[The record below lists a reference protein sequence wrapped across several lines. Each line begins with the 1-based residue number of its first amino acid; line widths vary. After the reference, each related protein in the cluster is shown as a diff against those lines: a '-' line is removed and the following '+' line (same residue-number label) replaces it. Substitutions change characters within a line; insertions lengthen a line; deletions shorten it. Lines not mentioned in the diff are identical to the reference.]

1 MNRKNANDLPG
12 IQATKETPEGT
23 IHKMMEKSTNEL
35 RHEIRDATDV
45 EDYLT
50 LNKEH
55 LLKGSLSEH
64 LHTLLAEKKLR
75 RADVIRGSLLGRAYV
90 YRIFAGEKIP
100 SRDKLI
106 ALSFGLQLTEEE
118 TQKMLK
124 LSGNREL
131 YARDKRDALLLF
143 ALQRNRSI
151 MDANE
156 MLLDH
161 GLAVLDT
168 TKE

>member
-1 MNRKNANDLPG
+1 MD
-12 IQATKETPEGT
+12 
-23 IHKMMEKSTNEL
+23 EKSTDEL
-35 RHEIRDATDV
+35 RHEIKSATDM

-50 LNKEH
+50 KNREY
-55 LLKGSLSEH
+55 LLKESLSEH
-64 LHTLLAEKKLR
+64 LHTLLSRKNLK

-90 YRIFAGEKIP
+90 YRIFAGDKIP

-106 ALSFGLQLTEEE
+106 ALAFGLQLTEEE

-124 LSGNREL
+124 LSGSREL
-131 YARDKRDALLLF
+131 YARDKRDAMILF
-143 ALQRNRSI
+143 ALQRQMTI
-151 MDANE
+151 MDANGL
-156 MLLDH
+156 LLDH

>member
-1 MNRKNANDLPG
+1 MD
-12 IQATKETPEGT
+12 
-23 IHKMMEKSTNEL
+23 EKSTDEL
-35 RHEIRDATDV
+35 RHEIKSATDV

-50 LNKEH
+50 KNREY
-55 LLKGSLSEH
+55 LLKESLSEH
-64 LHTLLAEKKLR
+64 LHMLLSQKNLR

-90 YRIFAGEKIP
+90 YRIFAGDKIP

-106 ALSFGLQLTEEE
+106 ALAFGLQLTEEE

-124 LSGNREL
+124 LSGSREL
-131 YARDKRDALLLF
+131 YARDERDALILF
-143 ALQRNRSI
+143 ALQRQMPI
-151 MDANE
+151 MDANGL
-156 MLLDH
+156 LLDH

>member
-1 MNRKNANDLPG
+1 MK
-12 IQATKETPEGT
+12 
-23 IHKMMEKSTNEL
+23 EKSTDEL
-35 RHEIRDATDV
+35 RHEIKTATDI
-45 EDYLT
+45 EDYFIQ
-50 LNKEH
+50 NKSH
-55 LLKGSLSEH
+55 LLKNSLAEH
-64 LHTLLAEKKLR
+64 LHMLLDQKNLR

-131 YARDKRDALLLF
+131 YARDERDALILF
-143 ALQRNRSI
+143 ALQRNKSV

-161 GLAVLDT
+161 GFAVLDT
-168 TKE
+168 AKE

>member
-1 MNRKNANDLPG
+1 MN
-12 IQATKETPEGT
+12 
-23 IHKMMEKSTNEL
+23 EKSTDEL
-35 RHEIRDATDV
+35 RHEIKTATDV

-50 LNKEH
+50 QNKEY
-55 LLKGSLSEH
+55 LLKESLSEH
-64 LHTLLAEKKLR
+64 LHMLLSRKNLK

-90 YRIFAGEKIP
+90 YRIFAGDKIP

-106 ALSFGLQLTEEE
+106 ALAFGLRLTEEE

-124 LSGNREL
+124 LSGSREL
-131 YARDKRDALLLF
+131 YARDERDALILF
-143 ALQRNRSI
+143 ALQRNMTI

-161 GLAVLDT
+161 GFAVLDT
-168 TKE
+168 AKE

>member
-1 MNRKNANDLPG
+1 M
-12 IQATKETPEGT
+12 T
-23 IHKMMEKSTNEL
+23 EKSTNEL
-35 RHEIRDATDV
+35 RHEIKTATDI

-50 LNKEH
+50 ENREH
-55 LLKGSLSEH
+55 LLKNSLSEH
-64 LHTLLAEKKLR
+64 LHMLLSEKSLT

-90 YRIFAGEKIP
+90 YRIFAGEKLP

-106 ALSFGLQLTEEE
+106 ALAFGLQLSDEE

-131 YARDKRDALLLF
+131 YARDGRDALLLF
-143 ALQRNRSI
+143 ALQRGMSI
-151 MDANE
+151 MDTNGL
-156 MLLDH
+156 LLDH
-161 GLAVLDT
+161 GFAMLDT

>member
-1 MNRKNANDLPG
+1 MD
-12 IQATKETPEGT
+12 
-23 IHKMMEKSTNEL
+23 EKSTDEL
-35 RHEIRDATDV
+35 RHEIKSATDV

-50 LNKEH
+50 KNREY
-55 LLKGSLSEH
+55 LLKESLSEH
-64 LHTLLAEKKLR
+64 LHMLLSRKNLR

-90 YRIFAGEKIP
+90 YRIFAGDKIP

-106 ALSFGLQLTEEE
+106 ALAFGLQLTEEE

-124 LSGNREL
+124 LSGSREL
-131 YARDKRDALLLF
+131 YARDERDALILF
-143 ALQRNRSI
+143 ALQRNMTI
-151 MDANE
+151 MDANGL
-156 MLLDH
+156 LLDH

>member
-1 MNRKNANDLPG
+1 MN
-12 IQATKETPEGT
+12 
-23 IHKMMEKSTNEL
+23 EKSTDEL
-35 RHEIRDATDV
+35 RHEIKTATDM

-50 LNKEH
+50 RNQEH
-55 LLKGSLSEH
+55 FLKDSLSEH
-64 LHTLLAEKKLR
+64 LHMLLTRKNLR

-90 YRIFAGEKIP
+90 YRIFAGDKIP

-106 ALSFGLQLTEEE
+106 ALSFGLKLSTEE

-131 YARDKRDALLLF
+131 YARDERDALLLF
-143 ALQRNRSI
+143 ALQRNKSI
-151 MDANE
+151 MDANG

-161 GLAVLDT
+161 GFAVLDT
-168 TKE
+168 AKE

>member
-1 MNRKNANDLPG
+1 MD
-12 IQATKETPEGT
+12 
-23 IHKMMEKSTNEL
+23 EKSTDEL
-35 RHEIRDATDV
+35 RHEIKSATDV

-50 LNKEH
+50 KNREY
-55 LLKGSLSEH
+55 LLKESLSEH
-64 LHTLLAEKKLR
+64 LHMLLSRKNLR

-90 YRIFAGEKIP
+90 YRIFAGDKIP

-106 ALSFGLQLTEEE
+106 ALAFGLRLTEEE
-118 TQKMLK
+118 AQKMLK
-124 LSGNREL
+124 LSGSREL
-131 YARDKRDALLLF
+131 YARDERDALLLF
-143 ALQRNRSI
+143 ALQRNMTI

-168 TKE
+168 AKE